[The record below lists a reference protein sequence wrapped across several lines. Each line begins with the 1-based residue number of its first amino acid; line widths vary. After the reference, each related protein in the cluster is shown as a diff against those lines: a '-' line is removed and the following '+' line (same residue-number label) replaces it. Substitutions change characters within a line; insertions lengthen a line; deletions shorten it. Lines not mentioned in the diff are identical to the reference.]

1 MDATI
6 TVERSKRLA
15 VLHWSLHVFE
25 DCPMT
30 RWPSLFISH
39 GSPTFALE
47 PGIAGPALTALGRT
61 LPRPKAVL
69 VVSPHWTTR
78 EPRVATTAA
87 PQTVHDFGGFP
98 PALYQLQYP
107 APGAPDMAQR
117 AIEVSSA
124 AGWAAEADPQWGLD
138 HGAWVPLMHLLPHAD
153 VPVFQV
159 SLPARLD
166 GGRAYAYGQALAP
179 LADEGVLIIGS
190 GSLTHNL
197 YEVRFDAPDVQGE
210 DYALAFTAWIDQ
222 TLQQHDHARL
232 QQTMAVAPHAQR
244 AHPTAEHLWPL
255 MVAAGA
261 AGAQAPVTRIEGGIT
276 HGVLSMDAYRFGD
289 IPANANA

>member
-1 MDATI
+1 
-6 TVERSKRLA
+6 
-15 VLHWSLHVFE
+15 
-25 DCPMT
+25 MT
-30 RWPSLFISH
+30 RLPALFISH

-47 PGIAGPALTALGRT
+47 PGIAGPALTALGQS

-78 EPRVATTAA
+78 EPRVATTPR
-87 PQTVHDFGGFP
+87 PQTIHDFGGFP

-107 APGAPDMAQR
+107 APGAPEVAQR
-117 AIEVSSA
+117 ALEVLRA
-124 AGWAAEADPQWGLD
+124 AGWVAEADAQWGLD
-138 HGAWVPLMHLLPHAD
+138 HGAWVPLRYLFPQAD

-166 GGRAYAYGQALAP
+166 GERAYAYGQALAP

-197 YEVRFDAPDVQGE
+197 YEVRFDAPGAEGE
-210 DYALAFTAWIDQ
+210 GYAVEFTEWIDQ
-222 TLQQHDHARL
+222 TLQRRDHTQL
-232 QQTMAVAPHAQR
+232 QQTLALAPHAQR

-261 AGAQAPVTRIEGGIT
+261 AGPESPATRIPGGIT
-276 HGVLSMDAYRFGD
+276 HGVLSMDAYRFGFASAD
-289 IPANANA
+289 A